1 MHNNQP
7 LAADYSHLGHWST
20 ADGINLQDAD
30 MMYCP
35 SNFHSSR
42 VSLLFPPPPLLPASL

>member
-7 LAADYSHLGHWST
+7 LPADYSHLGHWST

-42 VSLLFPPPPLLPASL
+42 VSLLFPPPLLPASL